1 MIENSRQEF
10 LHFAVQLLI
19 VHKGLGERCCLKFG
33 NCVTDIEYHT
43 DRSLYYML
51 GDRIFCE
58 THLRVRNSNVEDD
71 MHLKE
76 FENGG
81 IRRTSSVTLR
91 DNFGIFT
98 IIINYDW

>member
-1 MIENSRQEF
+1 
-10 LHFAVQLLI
+10 
-19 VHKGLGERCCLKFG
+19 
-33 NCVTDIEYHT
+33 
-43 DRSLYYML
+43 ML

-58 THLRVRNSNVEDD
+58 THLRMRNSNVKDD

-76 FENGG
+76 FETRG

-91 DNFGIFT
+91 DSFGIFT

>member
-1 MIENSRQEF
+1 
-10 LHFAVQLLI
+10 
-19 VHKGLGERCCLKFG
+19 
-33 NCVTDIEYHT
+33 
-43 DRSLYYML
+43 ML
-51 GDRIFCE
+51 GDRVFCE
-58 THLRVRNSNVEDD
+58 PYLCVRKTDVEDD